1 GGHLL
6 AAAGRLLFAALPL
19 QQRLLAIESPA
30 ASSTKAWF
38 SPRLLELGCRPRLL
52 SYRRQ
57 SDTLWTACDAGRVL
71 RLSRASSVAA
81 AVADAEIWRVG
92 SAGIRVLRLPDS
104 TANLLVTLEGA
115 SASSGDGFALMVAAG
130 VPDFDSRGGSEVDE
144 RARLLLPDSI
154 DRADVIPQGD
164 TLLLHSSKNF
174 SQTPLIAVDLTTGK
188 RIPFFSRFFSSN
200 PTGRLVVSERA
211 DRVLHLTA
219 DTMYL
224 YRVLPSG
231 QLALRMHSSLDA
243 WPLYPQFQTGPD
255 GSERLLALAD
265 LPDGGLMAVSP
276 GEATVRLNF
285 DPRTRELKRLAASQF
300 GSLALAYSANSA
312 VFVNTSF
319 ASAAGVTSSA
329 STDACQQI
337 LFVGLQAVHWLAA
350 ELLGHVTAPQLGE
363 GHEEHLVRCVAQS
376 RQQRGVGAGSLLVL
390 LERSISNVD
399 PAIVSHVLFNSVGAS
414 VIHSVGFVVAVL
426 LHEAVPARPVLH
438 AGSVAP
444 PLLQA
449 ACGVVVSA
457 SSVERVIQLVPHDG
471 AECSKQ
477 ERVLEVLVEEGRLQ
491 DAGNDGHAQGGL
503 AVERVGHQR
512 TLAPFE
518 SVVRLSGAQMGA
530 SLTTS
535 LSSLWMWSTR
545 DVTLARVFVVMV
557 RCRTRAPVVQHVV
570 AVDDLLLLTP
580 GLLER
585 VGEGVHERAQGGHD
599 RVVAEQHGGRRLGG
613 HGRGEQLGQAKQVF
627 QVVNSHQGGWLD
639 PDAQELRRQAHGL
652 GHERLRGDGGVM
664 QPVADVLAQP
674 LKADVQLPE
683 LLEALPGRV
692 VNRGADRFE
701 HLFAVGHRVGLGDA
715 LDDASVSRIAAGRSR
730 GGHVVGERPA
740 AQTADERLGGLLA
753 QGLAGGRVAAGFKVG
768 DRFGRGFAPMA
779 SNEQPVAVP
788 VAEQR
793 VQPQQVVSR
802 ILVEVGVLADARLA
816 RSTVRSMEADCST
829 QLSVEHSIALLRH
842 FTMEKLPRAMRPA
855 RARSSSNSSTK
866 PPTLRPQTVLGLSLS
881 LSSSC
886 RRVHLPESEPLSLT
900 RRPDDRGVSRPAPGP
915 SLLAVIAQSSRKAA
929 YCLAGQLVSAAVFPF
944 F

>member
-1 GGHLL
+1 MTASRRQCAAYGCQNYANKCPAQTRFHRFPANRERCEDWARRIFRADLLGKKNEARWKNAVVCSHHFPDSMYVCPDQRHEPGVRLMPTAYPMLQLYKEIAEPYRRSLESANVMSINYSSYPLSPQLWTSVGPTPTKAVVFHSDGFAVLDFEDCALKRPVAARLCGCHGGVGDNVNRDNEDQQLDGECDWVGDSGGHLL

-337 LFVGLQAVHWLAA
+337 LFVGLQAVHW
-350 ELLGHVTAPQLGE
+350 VWP
-363 GHEEHLVRCVAQS
+363 
-376 RQQRGVGAGSLLVL
+376 
-390 LERSISNVD
+390 D
-399 PAIVSHVLFNSVGAS
+399 YP
-414 VIHSVGFVVAVL
+414 
-426 LHEAVPARPVLH
+426 
-438 AGSVAP
+438 
-444 PLLQA
+444 
-449 ACGVVVSA
+449 
-457 SSVERVIQLVPHDG
+457 D
-471 AECSKQ
+471 
-477 ERVLEVLVEEGRLQ
+477 
-491 DAGNDGHAQGGL
+491 
-503 AVERVGHQR
+503 
-512 TLAPFE
+512 E
-518 SVVRLSGAQMGA
+518 S
-530 SLTTS
+530 
-535 LSSLWMWSTR
+535 
-545 DVTLARVFVVMV
+545 
-557 RCRTRAPVVQHVV
+557 
-570 AVDDLLLLTP
+570 
-580 GLLER
+580 
-585 VGEGVHERAQGGHD
+585 
-599 RVVAEQHGGRRLGG
+599 
-613 HGRGEQLGQAKQVF
+613 
-627 QVVNSHQGGWLD
+627 
-639 PDAQELRRQAHGL
+639 
-652 GHERLRGDGGVM
+652 
-664 QPVADVLAQP
+664 
-674 LKADVQLPE
+674 
-683 LLEALPGRV
+683 
-692 VNRGADRFE
+692 
-701 HLFAVGHRVGLGDA
+701 
-715 LDDASVSRIAAGRSR
+715 
-730 GGHVVGERPA
+730 
-740 AQTADERLGGLLA
+740 
-753 QGLAGGRVAAGFKVG
+753 
-768 DRFGRGFAPMA
+768 
-779 SNEQPVAVP
+779 
-788 VAEQR
+788 
-793 VQPQQVVSR
+793 
-802 ILVEVGVLADARLA
+802 
-816 RSTVRSMEADCST
+816 
-829 QLSVEHSIALLRH
+829 
-842 FTMEKLPRAMRPA
+842 
-855 RARSSSNSSTK
+855 
-866 PPTLRPQTVLGLSLS
+866 
-881 LSSSC
+881 
-886 RRVHLPESEPLSLT
+886 
-900 RRPDDRGVSRPAPGP
+900 
-915 SLLAVIAQSSRKAA
+915 
-929 YCLAGQLVSAAVFPF
+929 
-944 F
+944 

>member
-1 GGHLL
+1 MSSTPLLLCAAILLAQILLCVSTDCPSGDCRSLKPPTLPLSTKCWSVKEAAGALLKLQCQLADCLEPAAFPDAAVGGQTTSQAMLERLFAYVDRNSNGLATQSELLTALESAKPSSPGCIDVQLTTGEAAASSEDTGVGKRRFAALLGIHVAETTQKAVTSLLEEGSELQLSALVDRDFRMRCPLSRVGKAEKFAWSRHGNGLGAGWRFSRRWTVHADDTLLLKSVTAADAGIYQCCSSVWHRLCVTLALNVIDRPRIRVHPPMQVRMVGEPARLYCQLEGSGVDQIRWLYNSKPIEPRPGLLFVGDGTDSGSHLSIAKLGKHHTGLYTCSVSNKAGIAESAGSVYVRDATETDYSSYPLSPQLWTSVGPTPTKAVVFHSDGFAVLDFEDCALKRPVAARLCGCHGGVGDNVNRDNEDQQLDGECDWVGDSGGHLL

-337 LFVGLQAVHWLAA
+337 LFVGLQAVHW
-350 ELLGHVTAPQLGE
+350 VWP
-363 GHEEHLVRCVAQS
+363 
-376 RQQRGVGAGSLLVL
+376 
-390 LERSISNVD
+390 D
-399 PAIVSHVLFNSVGAS
+399 YP
-414 VIHSVGFVVAVL
+414 
-426 LHEAVPARPVLH
+426 
-438 AGSVAP
+438 
-444 PLLQA
+444 
-449 ACGVVVSA
+449 
-457 SSVERVIQLVPHDG
+457 D
-471 AECSKQ
+471 
-477 ERVLEVLVEEGRLQ
+477 
-491 DAGNDGHAQGGL
+491 
-503 AVERVGHQR
+503 
-512 TLAPFE
+512 E
-518 SVVRLSGAQMGA
+518 S
-530 SLTTS
+530 
-535 LSSLWMWSTR
+535 
-545 DVTLARVFVVMV
+545 
-557 RCRTRAPVVQHVV
+557 
-570 AVDDLLLLTP
+570 
-580 GLLER
+580 
-585 VGEGVHERAQGGHD
+585 
-599 RVVAEQHGGRRLGG
+599 
-613 HGRGEQLGQAKQVF
+613 
-627 QVVNSHQGGWLD
+627 
-639 PDAQELRRQAHGL
+639 
-652 GHERLRGDGGVM
+652 
-664 QPVADVLAQP
+664 
-674 LKADVQLPE
+674 
-683 LLEALPGRV
+683 
-692 VNRGADRFE
+692 
-701 HLFAVGHRVGLGDA
+701 
-715 LDDASVSRIAAGRSR
+715 
-730 GGHVVGERPA
+730 
-740 AQTADERLGGLLA
+740 
-753 QGLAGGRVAAGFKVG
+753 
-768 DRFGRGFAPMA
+768 
-779 SNEQPVAVP
+779 
-788 VAEQR
+788 
-793 VQPQQVVSR
+793 
-802 ILVEVGVLADARLA
+802 
-816 RSTVRSMEADCST
+816 
-829 QLSVEHSIALLRH
+829 
-842 FTMEKLPRAMRPA
+842 
-855 RARSSSNSSTK
+855 
-866 PPTLRPQTVLGLSLS
+866 
-881 LSSSC
+881 
-886 RRVHLPESEPLSLT
+886 
-900 RRPDDRGVSRPAPGP
+900 
-915 SLLAVIAQSSRKAA
+915 
-929 YCLAGQLVSAAVFPF
+929 
-944 F
+944 